1 MDASSPAPQDTA
13 LQEIEALRRA
23 YEVSR
28 FVQERSR
35 EIRGARATSDVVK
48 AFAEAARELVGS
60 GGTQFYLRGQSGE
73 GMVLHKT
80 TGDTTIRRLGA
91 APWRPSSELLGWVT
105 KERRTTTVP
114 GENER
119 DWHTLVPLV
128 VAGEVSGVL
137 VLDVPQAAGE
147 LAQQT
152 VEALSFLAEE
162 AAAALIAAEERGR
175 LDDELGRI
183 DRERSFLA
191 NILDSITN
199 GILVADL
206 DGRILQI
213 NRNAAAMLD
222 IQTLDVVGQPF
233 EPLLTEEVRTELRAL
248 FDETVQ
254 VGFAMERLVTTHLG
268 GTEFPIAV
276 GSSLLRDDALQAFG
290 CILVFRDMTASR
302 EMDRLRKLDQM
313 KSDFVANVSHEL
325 RTPLTSIKAYCE
337 ALAGME
343 RTPQEL
349 EFLQVIEEEGDR
361 LIELIEDLLNVSRI
375 QSGTLR
381 LHQELAHPGDLVK
394 EVLALSKT
402 HSDRHTVTSKVDA
415 DVPEMMFDWN
425 RMKEILI
432 NLISNAMKY
441 SPAGGE
447 ISVALSVSEG
457 NLRIAVE
464 DHGIGISAEDQ
475 QNLFQQFYRVDGSLT
490 AQVAGT
496 GLGLAIVKGIAEAHG
511 GAITVRSEPG
521 KGSVFTV
528 VLPIRKEPP
537 PDAAPQKSPFS

>member
-1 MDASSPAPQDTA
+1 MDASAPHEETKAEAD
-13 LQEIEALRRA
+13 ALRHA

-28 FVQERSR
+28 FVQDRSR
-35 EIRGARATSDVVK
+35 EIRGARASADIVRS
-48 AFAEAARELVGS
+48 FAEAARQLVGS
-60 GGTQFYLRGQSGE
+60 GGTQFYVRDAGGGQ
-73 GMVLHKT
+73 MVLHKT

-91 APWRPSSELLGWVT
+91 SPWRPPKETLDWVA

-114 GENER
+114 GENDRE
-119 DWHTLVPLV
+119 WHTLVPLV
-128 VAGEVSGVL
+128 VAGDVSGIL

-152 VEALSFLAEE
+152 IEALTFLAEE
-162 AAAALIAAEERGR
+162 AAAALIAAEERAR
-175 LDDELGRI
+175 LDDEVGRI

-199 GILVADL
+199 GILAVDL

-222 IQTLDVVGQPF
+222 IPSLDVIGQDF
-233 EPLLTEEVRTELRAL
+233 EPLLTGDVRMELRAI
-248 FDETVQ
+248 FDETLQ
-254 VGFAMERLVTTHLG
+254 AGFAMERLVTTHLG
-268 GTEFPIAV
+268 GAEFPIAV

-337 ALAGME
+337 ALAGMP
-343 RTPQEL
+343 RTPKEM

-361 LIELIEDLLNVSRI
+361 LIELIEDLLDVSRI

-381 LHQELAHPGDLVK
+381 LNLELGNPGELVA
-394 EVLALSKT
+394 EVLAMPRLHAGKHRITSNLSP
-402 HSDRHTVTSKVDA
+402 
-415 DVPEMMFDWN
+415 DVPEMLFDWN
-425 RMKEILI
+425 RLKEVVL
-432 NLISNAMKY
+432 NLVSNAVKY
-441 SPAGGE
+441 SPEGGD
-447 ISVALSVSEG
+447 ISVSLSVAER

-464 DHGIGISAEDQ
+464 DHGIGIDPADQ
-475 QNLFQQFYRVDGSLT
+475 ASLFQQFFRVDGSL
-490 AQVAGT
+490 AAKVSGT
-496 GLGLAIVKGIAEAHG
+496 GLGLAIAKGISEAHG
-511 GAITVRSEPG
+511 GTVSLKSEPG

-528 VLPIRKEPP
+528 IMPIRKEPP
-537 PDAAPQKSPFS
+537 KEEVKPERSPFG

>member
-1 MDASSPAPQDTA
+1 MSEQPQPPEA
-13 LQEIEALRRA
+13 AKSEAEALRHA

-28 FVQERSR
+28 FVQDRSR
-35 EIRGARATSDVVK
+35 EIRGAKASADIVR

-60 GGTQFYLRGQSGE
+60 GGTQFYLRDAAGGS
-73 GMVLHKT
+73 MVLHKT

-91 APWRPSSELLGWVT
+91 SPWRPPKDMLEWIA
-105 KERRTTTVP
+105 KERRPATVP
-114 GENER
+114 GDSER

-128 VAGEVSGVL
+128 VAGEVSGIL
-137 VLDVPQAAGE
+137 VLDLPQGAGE
-147 LAQQT
+147 IAQQT

-162 AAAALIAAEERGR
+162 AAAAILAAEERAR

-183 DRERSFLA
+183 DMERSFLA

-199 GILVADL
+199 GILVVDL

-222 IQTLDVVGQPF
+222 IPSLDVLGQPF
-233 EPLLTEEVRTELRAL
+233 EPLVSEHVRVELRAI
-248 FDETVQ
+248 FDETLQ
-254 VGFAMERLVTTHLG
+254 AGFAMERLVTTRLG

-337 ALAGME
+337 ALAGMP
-343 RTPQEL
+343 RTPKEM
-349 EFLQVIEEEGDR
+349 EFLQVIDEEGDR
-361 LIELIEDLLNVSRI
+361 LIELIEDLLDVSRI

-381 LHQELAHPGDLVK
+381 LNLEAGNPGELVR
-394 EVLALSKT
+394 EVLAMPKL
-402 HSDRHTVTSKVDA
+402 HSDQHRIHANIPA
-415 DVPEMMFDWN
+415 DLPEMVFDWN
-425 RMKEILI
+425 RMKEVLI
-432 NLISNAMKY
+432 NLVSNAVKY
-441 SPAGGE
+441 SPEGGE
-447 ISVALSVSEG
+447 IAVTLSVAEG

-464 DHGIGISAEDQ
+464 DHGIGISAADQ
-475 QNLFQQFYRVDGSLT
+475 ASLFQQFFRVDGSLT
-490 AQVAGT
+490 AKVAGT
-496 GLGLAIVKGIAEAHG
+496 GLGLAITKGIAEAHG
-511 GAITVRSEPG
+511 GTVTVRSEPG

-528 VLPIRKEPP
+528 ILPVRKEVPRVEAGTAQP
-537 PDAAPQKSPFS
+537 KFG

>member
-1 MDASSPAPQDTA
+1 MTDVQPPADTA
-13 LQEIEALRRA
+13 KAEAEALRRA
-23 YEVSR
+23 YDVSR
-28 FVQERSR
+28 FVQDRAR
-35 EIRGARATSDVVK
+35 DIRGARASSDIVK
-48 AFAEAARELVGS
+48 AFAETARELVGS
-60 GGTQFYLRGQSGE
+60 GGTQFYLRNQSG
-73 GMVLHKT
+73 GPMVLHKT

-91 APWRPSSELLGWVT
+91 SPWRPSAEMLEWIV
-105 KERRTTTVP
+105 KERRPTTVP
-114 GENER
+114 GENDR

-128 VAGEVSGVL
+128 VAGEVSGIL

-162 AAAALIAAEERGR
+162 AAAALIAAEERAR

-199 GILVADL
+199 GILVVDL

-222 IQTLDVVGQPF
+222 IPSLDVLGQPF
-233 EPLLTEEVRTELRAL
+233 EPLLTEAVRTELRAI
-248 FDETVQ
+248 FDETLQ
-254 VGFAMERLVTTHLG
+254 AGFAMERLVTTHLG
-268 GTEFPIAV
+268 GTDFPIAV

-290 CILVFRDMTASR
+290 CILIFRDMTASR

-337 ALAGME
+337 ALAGMP
-343 RTPQEL
+343 RTPKEM
-349 EFLQVIEEEGDR
+349 EFLQVIDEEGDR
-361 LIELIEDLLNVSRI
+361 LIELIEDLLDVSRI

-381 LHQELAHPGDLVK
+381 LNVEPGNPKELVE
-394 EVLALSKT
+394 EVLAMPKL
-402 HSDRHTVTSKVDA
+402 HSGKHRITAAISP
-415 DVPEMMFDWN
+415 DVGEMVFDWN
-425 RMKEILI
+425 RMKEVLI
-432 NLISNAMKY
+432 NLISNAVKY
-441 SPAGGE
+441 SPEGGD
-447 ISVALSVSEG
+447 ISVTLSIAEG

-464 DHGIGISAEDQ
+464 DHGIGISPADQ
-475 QNLFQQFYRVDGSLT
+475 ASLFQQFFRVDGGLT
-490 AQVAGT
+490 ATVSGT
-496 GLGLAIVKGIAEAHG
+496 GLGLAITKGIAEAHG
-511 GAITVRSEPG
+511 GTVVVKSEAG

-528 VLPIRKEPP
+528 VIPVRKEVPKAEAPSARPP
-537 PDAAPQKSPFS
+537 FG

>member
-1 MDASSPAPQDTA
+1 MSVQPQPAGGPQEEAD
-13 LQEIEALRRA
+13 ALRHA

-28 FVQERSR
+28 FVQDRSR
-35 EIRGARATSDVVK
+35 EIRGARASSDIVK

-60 GGTQFYLRGQSGE
+60 GGTQFYLRDAAGGS
-73 GMVLHKT
+73 MVLHKT

-91 APWRPSSELLGWVT
+91 SPWRPPKDMLEWIV
-105 KERRTTTVP
+105 KERRPTTVP
-114 GENER
+114 GDNDRE
-119 DWHTLVPLV
+119 WHTLVPLV
-128 VAGEVSGVL
+128 VAGDVSGIL
-137 VLDVPQAAGE
+137 VLDLPQGAGE
-147 LAQQT
+147 IAQQT

-162 AAAALIAAEERGR
+162 AAAALIAAEERAR

-183 DRERSFLA
+183 DMERSFLA

-199 GILVADL
+199 GILVVDL

-222 IQTLDVVGQPF
+222 IPSLDVLGQPF
-233 EPLLTEEVRTELRAL
+233 EPLVSEHVRVELRAI
-248 FDETVQ
+248 FDETLQ
-254 VGFAMERLVTTHLG
+254 AGFAMERLVTTRLG

-337 ALAGME
+337 ALAGMP
-343 RTPQEL
+343 RTPKEM
-349 EFLQVIEEEGDR
+349 EFLQVIDEEGDR
-361 LIELIEDLLNVSRI
+361 LIELIEDLLDVSRI

-381 LHQELAHPGDLVK
+381 LNLEAGNPGELVQ
-394 EVLALSKT
+394 EVLAMPKL
-402 HSDRHTVTSKVDA
+402 HSGQHRIVASIPPDL
-415 DVPEMMFDWN
+415 PEMVFDWN
-425 RMKEILI
+425 RMKEVLI
-432 NLISNAMKY
+432 NLVSNAVKY
-441 SPAGGE
+441 SPEGGE
-447 ISVALSVSEG
+447 IAVTVSVAEG

-464 DHGIGISAEDQ
+464 DHGIGISAADQ
-475 QNLFQQFYRVDGSLT
+475 ASLFQQFFRVDGSLT
-490 AQVAGT
+490 AKVAGT
-496 GLGLAIVKGIAEAHG
+496 GLGLAITKGIAEAHG
-511 GAITVRSEPG
+511 GTVTVRSEPG

-528 VLPIRKEPP
+528 ILPVRKE
-537 PDAAPQKSPFS
+537 APRAEPGPAQPKFG